1 VSYEGRMVA
10 PLPLRLPYRPMPD
23 TTVTIAIVDD
33 DDSIRHALGNL
44 LQAAE
49 FEVLPFAS
57 AEEFLD
63 ALDGQRIGCLIA
75 DINLPGM
82 SGVALTEVLTAAGCV
97 IPTVLITA
105 RDDATTIS
113 LLGRAAHVPHLH
125 KPFSES
131 ELFRAIQQVLRR

>member
-1 VSYEGRMVA
+1 
-10 PLPLRLPYRPMPD
+10 MPN
-23 TTVTIAIVDD
+23 TPVTIAIVDD

-44 LQAAE
+44 LMAAE
-49 FEVLPFAS
+49 FDVLPFAS
-57 AEEFLD
+57 AEDFLE
-63 ALDGQRIGCLIA
+63 ALDGRPIGCLIA

-82 SGVALTEVLTAAGCV
+82 SGVALTEALAAAGRA

-125 KPFSES
+125 KPFTDHD
-131 ELFRAIQQVLRR
+131 LFSAIRHVLPPSRGR